1 MQVTESK
8 ADGLTREFKVAVPAA
23 DIEQKIQSR
32 LKELAQTARLPGFR
46 PGKVPVSLLRKRYE
60 LALRGEVLEATVNES
75 AETVMKDRGLRRAG
89 EPKIEVTAFED
100 KGDLEYTMAVEV
112 LPEIEPMDF
121 SKLELERLVAERDES
136 EVDKTLERLADS
148 HKSSTAVTDDRKSK
162 TGDVVVIDFVG
173 RVDGEEFAGGKA
185 ESYELELGT
194 GRFIPGFEDQ
204 LVDVG
209 SGETKQVVV
218 NFPEDYGAAGLAG
231 KEAVFDVTVNEV
243 RETVPATIDDELA
256 KKFGVEGL
264 EALKQNIRDEHGRE
278 LKALSRMRL
287 KRSLLDDL
295 AKLYSFEVPPGMVQ
309 REFESIVRQ
318 LKSEKHADHD
328 HEAEPAPEHDHERDH
343 DHDHD
348 HDHGH
353 DHGHED
359 DVGADLSEKER
370 DEYRSIA
377 ERRVRLGLLLA
388 EVGRA
393 NNLKVTQDE
402 LNKAMM
408 AEAQRL
414 PGHEQAVLDYFRNHP
429 KAADSLAAPILEDK
443 VVDFIAEMSTIKE
456 RKISVEELV
465 RDPDEAEG
473 VDGEGEVEGGAD
485 AGSETKTAGRVK
497 EKARET

>member
-23 DIEQKIQSR
+23 DIEKKIDSR
-32 LKELAQTARLPGFR
+32 LKEMAQTARLPGFR
-46 PGKVPVSLLRKRYE
+46 PGKVPVSLLRKRFE
-60 LALRGEVLEATVNES
+60 LALRGEILEAAVNES
-75 AETVMKDRGLRRAG
+75 AETVMKDRELRPAG
-89 EPKIEVTAFED
+89 EPKIEITSFED

-121 SKLELERLVAERDES
+121 SKIELERQVAEPEES
-136 EVDKTLERLADS
+136 EIEKTLARLADA
-148 HKSSTAVTDDRKSK
+148 HKSSTAVSDDRKSK

-185 ESYELELGT
+185 EGYELELGSA
-194 GRFIPGFEDQ
+194 RFIPGFEEQ

-209 SGETKQVVV
+209 SGETREVKVT
-218 NFPEDYGAAGLAG
+218 FPEDYGAAGLAG
-231 KEAVFDVTVNEV
+231 KEAVFDVTVKEV
-243 RETVPATIDDELA
+243 RETVPAAVDDELA
-256 KKFGVEGL
+256 KKFSLESL
-264 EALKQNIRDEHGRE
+264 EALKKSIREEHGRE
-278 LKALSRMRL
+278 LKTFSRLRL
-287 KRSLLDDL
+287 KRSLLDNL
-295 AKLYSFEVPPGMVQ
+295 AKQYSFEVPPGMVQ

-318 LKSEKHADHD
+318 LKSEKHADH
-328 HEAEPAPEHDHERDH
+328 EHDHQH

-348 HDHGH
+348 HDHEHNHGDDHDHEHDHDHTH

-359 DVGADLSEKER
+359 EVGADLSEKER

-388 EVGRA
+388 EVGRV
-393 NNLKVTQDE
+393 NNLRVTQDE

-429 KAADSLAAPILEDK
+429 QAAEALAAPILEDK
-443 VVDFIAEMSTIKE
+443 VVDFITEMSKVEE
-456 RKISVEELV
+456 RKVSVEELM
-465 RDPDEAEG
+465 RDPEET
-473 VDGEGEVEGGAD
+473 EGAD
-485 AGSETKTAGRVK
+485 GDAETDPGSKTKPA
-497 EKARET
+497 

>member
-23 DIEQKIQSR
+23 DIEQKIESR

-60 LALRGEVLEATVNES
+60 LALRGEVLEAAVNES
-75 AETVMKDRGLRRAG
+75 AEKVMKDRELRPAA

-100 KGDLEYTMAVEV
+100 KGDLEYNMAVEV
-112 LPEIEPMDF
+112 LPEIEPIDF
-121 SKLELERLVAERDES
+121 SKIELERQVAEPDES
-136 EVDKTLERLADS
+136 EVEKTLERLAES
-148 HKSSTAVTDDRKSK
+148 HKTSTAITEERKSK
-162 TGDVVVIDFVG
+162 TGDAVVIDFVG

-185 ESYELELGT
+185 EGYELELGT
-194 GRFIPGFEDQ
+194 GRFIPGFEEQ

-209 SGETKQVVV
+209 PSESKQVKVT
-218 NFPEDYGAAGLAG
+218 FPEDYGAAGLAG

-243 RETVPATIDDELA
+243 RETAPAAIDDELA
-256 KKFGVEGL
+256 KKFGQESL
-264 EALKQNIRDEHGRE
+264 ETLKQNIRDEHGRE
-278 LKALSRMRL
+278 LKTFSRMRL
-287 KRSLLDDL
+287 KRSLLDSL
-295 AKLYSFEVPPGMVQ
+295 AETHSFEVPPGMVQ

-318 LKSEKHADHD
+318 LKSEKQADDGHDHDHDHDHD
-328 HEAEPAPEHDHERDH
+328 HEHDHDHDHGHEHAHDH

-353 DHGHED
+353 DH
-359 DVGADLSEKER
+359 DVGADLSEKDR

-388 EVGRA
+388 EVGRV
-393 NNLKVTQDE
+393 NNLRVTQDE

-414 PGHEQAVLDYFRNHP
+414 PGHEQAVLDYFRNNP
-429 KAADSLAAPILEDK
+429 QAAESLAAPILEDK
-443 VVDFIAEMSTIKE
+443 VVDFITEMSKVE
-456 RKISVEELV
+456 DRKVSIEELV
-465 RDPDEAEG
+465 RDPDETE
-473 VDGEGEVEGGAD
+473 GAD
-485 AGSETKTAGRVK
+485 GDAGTDPESEPKTA
-497 EKARET
+497 